1 MALTNP
7 DYSGYKT
14 LSQYVNQLAYIKK
27 QYTAGNTA
35 WATDQAAKL
44 RMQAVVN
51 GFDLKVLE
59 KEALIKTGADPEK
72 INWADFEK
80 NTNAP
85 FVAAQSLAT
94 LKKQYANKEISRDIL
109 NEQAQK
115 LRLDAAYTGL
125 DLNLLELRAG
135 MLADPNKKEPAA
147 SYLTAAAADIK
158 MAEIAAKL
166 LKNAEYYKRI
176 GEDKT
181 LTDAQKKWYQNQVHN
196 DSQNLRTD
204 ALKAGINLW
213 ELEKLFTPYVTGRA
227 WSQADYNNAK
237 TYIDNLYKAA
247 GKDPSG
253 VAVPNFSSGGTKNDY
268 SFKKPIVKRTTFG
281 ETFSGADM
289 VVYFAFPGHMPIE
302 VGVATTVSVTSYREK
317 KQFRTIG
324 RITPRGITKGPR
336 TVSGKIIF
344 TVIKEHIVET
354 LKTTI
359 PYLNDYS
366 TLKFDELPSFD
377 VMVSMGN
384 EYGGAA
390 TMVINGVTTV
400 DEQKTLSI
408 EELFT
413 ENIFTYLARDY
424 QPLRETQKSKW
435 AKYDP
440 QEWYSYKLREK
451 GSELIGKFKI
461 DELLLSENAADFAKS
476 LPAAGFTEEWTKLQ
490 AGDIAQ
496 LYYNTTTPIEHTPQ
510 GLTDLTTDTI
520 IHRGLFLQALDG
532 NGSPIRNGS
541 WTVTFA
547 KSAYDG
553 VNNEPTRDYTTDL
566 GDYDFI
572 KSGSKK
578 SGDNKYYGMLILP
591 QGGAPQGITYTIKFT
606 ATNTGGKS
614 WSFSGTG
621 VVGASLS
628 DYKAIKPKLVDS
640 STVPTVPA
648 QFNAGAG
655 VGRVNTYYDF
665 DAKVNTGLPNKVDLT
680 AGNIRT
686 KIASKS
692 VNGSEVL
699 EMSVMRGLTPVV
711 GQEIYITWSLWI
723 DYLVS
728 DPVERPKADLI
739 DKKALESITA
749 TRYYLG
755 LDYRILTT
763 DSNGRNNN
771 WSLEELLYWKSTKT
785 ASNGK
790 KAMLKFSQLPSGAVV
805 KIFAQTTIDG
815 QKHYL
820 QWMVRKVSSDRDA

>member
-1 MALTNP
+1 VALTNP

-27 QYTAGNTA
+27 QYTAGNTQ
-35 WATDQAAKL
+35 WASDQAAKL
-44 RMQAVVN
+44 RWQALMN

-85 FVAAQSLAT
+85 FVAAQALGT
-94 LKKQYANKEISRDIL
+94 LKQQYANRQISRDIL
-109 NEQAQK
+109 VEQAQK

-125 DLNLLELRAG
+125 DLELLELRAG
-135 MLADPNKKEPAA
+135 MYADPNKKEPAA
-147 SYLTAAAADIK
+147 STLTSSALDRK
-158 MAEIAAKL
+158 TAEIAAKL

-176 GEDKT
+176 GEDKS
-181 LTDAQKKWYQNQVHN
+181 LSDAQKKWYQNQVHN
-196 DSQNLRTD
+196 DSQNLRAD

-253 VAVPNFSSGGTKNDY
+253 VSVPNFSTGGTKNDFA
-268 SFKKPIVKRTTFG
+268 FKKPIVKRSTFG

-302 VGVATTVSVTSYREK
+302 VGVATTVSITSYREK

-359 PYLNDYS
+359 PYLNDYD

-377 VMVSMGN
+377 IMISMGN

-413 ENIFTYLARDY
+413 ENIFTYLARDF

-490 AGDIAQ
+490 AGDIAK
-496 LYYNTTTPIEHTPQ
+496 LYYNNMTPIEHTPP
-510 GLTDLTTDTI
+510 LTDLTVDTI

-532 NGSPIRNGS
+532 SGSPIRNGT
-541 WTVTFA
+541 WTIKFA
-547 KSAYDG
+547 KDSYDG
-553 VNNEPTRDYTTDL
+553 INNESTHDYTTDL
-566 GDYDFI
+566 GDYDFV
-572 KSGSKK
+572 KSGAKK

-591 QGGAPQGITYTIKFT
+591 DGGAPQGITYTIKFV
-606 ATNTGGKS
+606 APGTGGKS
-614 WSFSGTG
+614 WSFTGNG

-628 DYKAIKPKLVDS
+628 DYKAIKPKLLDNS
-640 STVPTVPA
+640 QVPLDPA
-648 QFNAGAG
+648 KFNAGAG
-655 VGRVNTYYDF
+655 VGRINTYYDF
-665 DAKVNTGLPNKVDLT
+665 DDNVNTGMPNKVDIT
-680 AGNIRT
+680 SGNMRT

-692 VNGSEVL
+692 VDGSEVM
-699 EMSVMRGLTPVV
+699 EMSLMRGQKPVPGV
-711 GQEIYITWSLWI
+711 KVSFTWDMWI
-723 DYLVS
+723 DWVVN
-728 DPVERPKADLI
+728 DEVERPKLNRI
-739 DKKALESITA
+739 DKKSLGSLAA
-749 TRYYLG
+749 TQYFNNVSADTRFE
-755 LDYRILTT
+755 IQA
-763 DSNGRNNN
+763 NGRL
-771 WSLEELLYWKSTKT
+771 SLPIQNLVYWKGVNARAGSTQKET
-785 ASNGK
+785 LFFK
-790 KAMLKFSQLPSGAVV
+790 DLPSGTVV
-805 KIFAQTTIDG
+805 KVFAQVTVDG

-820 QWMVRKVSSDRDA
+820 QWMVRKVSSSRDA